1 MVWSWHSTSYFV
13 LIALIANVLSISSF
27 DFIIPQ
33 TDVEIAELLAKCPCA
48 CNVECTASEAFSA
61 MPTFAPTHKPTT
73 ASPSATPSTTPS
85 AAPSTTPST
94 APSTTPSASPPSG
107 GPPLNPTAHSNT
119 QSRSPAGGIDV
130 GIRYDELNGTSSD
143 ELSDMPP
150 RDEVR
155 KSNGVVDPLNHPDV
169 SNAKASP
176 KANIVVSSIVLT
188 SAVVALFIF
197 L

>member
-13 LIALIANVLSISSF
+13 LIANVLSISSF

-33 TDVEIAELLAKCPCA
+33 TDVEISELLAKCPCA

-73 ASPSATPSTTPS
+73 ASPSATPSTTLHVS
-85 AAPSTTPST
+85 TAPSTT
-94 APSTTPSASPPSG
+94 PSTTPSASPPSG
-107 GPPLNPTAHSNT
+107 GPPLNPTAHSNA

-169 SNAKASP
+169 SNANASP
-176 KANIVVSSIVLT
+176 KANIVVSSIALT
-188 SAVVALFIF
+188 SAVVALFTF

>member
-1 MVWSWHSTSYFV
+1 M
-13 LIALIANVLSISSF
+13 
-27 DFIIPQ
+27 
-33 TDVEIAELLAKCPCA
+33 
-48 CNVECTASEAFSA
+48 
-61 MPTFAPTHKPTT
+61 
-73 ASPSATPSTTPS
+73 
-85 AAPSTTPST
+85 
-94 APSTTPSASPPSG
+94 
-107 GPPLNPTAHSNT
+107 NPTPHSNA

-169 SNAKASP
+169 SNANASP

>member
-13 LIALIANVLSISSF
+13 LIANVLSISSF

-33 TDVEIAELLAKCPCA
+33 TDVEISELLAKCPCA

-169 SNAKASP
+169 SNANASP
-176 KANIVVSSIVLT
+176 KANIVVSSIALT